1 VFRWGSDLPLPR
13 VSQSRA
19 GTSGRPESA
28 RGVACHAWVV
38 TVRVSRGTATM
49 LAAVA
54 VSVAA
59 AAPAA
64 GRALSPSARRSST
77 SAVTFAG
84 KACINAR
91 AVPAVATF
99 LHSGEGLHLT
109 IGAVVWV
116 VLVGPASWP
125 ASPWLTPTSSNTSV
139 LRSVPFCTSIYP
151 ASAPLNWTVFRA
163 LRPGRAV
170 VNAPLTPGLDDP
182 QYAPYRAVVHVARA

>member
-1 VFRWGSDLPLPR
+1 
-13 VSQSRA
+13 
-19 GTSGRPESA
+19 
-28 RGVACHAWVV
+28 
-38 TVRVSRGTATM
+38 M

-125 ASPWLTPTSSNTSV
+125 PRVAYADVVKHLCAAF
-139 LRSVPFCTSIYP
+139 VPFCTSIYP

-170 VNAPLTPGLDDP
+170 VNAPLTPAWTTPSTRRTGQSCTSREHKRPPLI
-182 QYAPYRAVVHVARA
+182 AAVIAMLTKHTSAGMTAFTRLL